1 MRTDNYPE
9 ILLVEEVAEYLRVN
23 KQTIYNL
30 LRQGQLP
37 AKKIGGQWRF
47 HKQAIDDYLM
57 AQDIIPA
64 AVTLEEDN
72 ELE

>member
-1 MRTDNYPE
+1 MNNDKYPD

-47 HKQAIDDYLM
+47 HKKAIDNYLTS
-57 AQDIIPA
+57 QDTVPA
-64 AVTLEEDN
+64 AATKEED
-72 ELE
+72 E

>member
-1 MRTDNYPE
+1 MRSDNYPE

-47 HKQAIDDYLM
+47 HKQAIDDYLK
-57 AQDIIPA
+57 AQDTIPA
-64 AVTLEEDN
+64 AATLEEN
-72 ELE
+72 EE

>member
-1 MRTDNYPE
+1 MRNDNYPE
-9 ILLVEEVAEYLRVN
+9 ILLVEEVADYLRVN

-47 HKQAIDDYLM
+47 HKKAIDDYLM
-57 AQDIIPA
+57 AQDTIPA
-64 AVTLEEDN
+64 AATKEDDDI
-72 ELE
+72 

>member
-1 MRTDNYPE
+1 MRNDNYPE

-57 AQDIIPA
+57 AQDTIPA
-64 AVTLEEDN
+64 AATKEEDDI
-72 ELE
+72 

>member
-1 MRTDNYPE
+1 MRSDNYPE

-47 HKQAIDDYLM
+47 HKKAIDDYLV
-57 AQDIIPA
+57 AQDTIPA
-64 AVTLEEDN
+64 AATLEE
-72 ELE
+72 EKE

>member
-1 MRTDNYPE
+1 MNNDKYPD
-9 ILLVEEVAEYLRVN
+9 ILLFEEVAEYLRVN

-47 HKQAIDDYLM
+47 HKKAIDNYLTS
-57 AQDIIPA
+57 QDTVPA
-64 AVTLEEDN
+64 AATKEED
-72 ELE
+72 E

>member
-1 MRTDNYPE
+1 MRSDNYPE

-47 HKQAIDDYLM
+47 HKKAIDDYLV
-57 AQDIIPA
+57 AQDSIPA
-64 AVTLEEDN
+64 AATLEED
-72 ELE
+72 EK

>member
-1 MRTDNYPE
+1 MRSEDYPE

-47 HKQAIDDYLM
+47 HKKAIDEYLIVQAIV
-57 AQDIIPA
+57 PA
-64 AVTLEEDN
+64 AATKEE
-72 ELE
+72 E

>member
-1 MRTDNYPE
+1 MKTDNYPE

-47 HKQAIDDYLM
+47 HKKAIDDYLT
-57 AQDIIPA
+57 AQDTVPA
-64 AVTLEEDN
+64 AVAKEDN
-72 ELE
+72 EE

>member
-1 MRTDNYPE
+1 MRSENYPE

-47 HKQAIDDYLM
+47 HKKAIDEYLV
-57 AQDIIPA
+57 AQTTVPA
-64 AVTLEEDN
+64 AATIEED
-72 ELE
+72 EE

>member
-1 MRTDNYPE
+1 MRTENYPE

-47 HKQAIDDYLM
+47 HKQAIDDYLIT
-57 AQDIIPA
+57 QDTIPA
-64 AVTLEEDN
+64 AVTLEE
-72 ELE
+72 EVE

>member
-47 HKQAIDDYLM
+47 HKQAIDDYLIT
-57 AQDIIPA
+57 QDTIPA
-64 AVTLEEDN
+64 AATLAEKIE
-72 ELE
+72 

>member
-1 MRTDNYPE
+1 MIRVRKDEYPE

-30 LRQGQLP
+30 LRHGELP

-47 HKQAIDDYLM
+47 HKL
-57 AQDIIPA
+57 
-64 AVTLEEDN
+64 AVEEYVKKGDN
-72 ELE
+72 VLVAVAVEEEE

>member
-1 MRTDNYPE
+1 MRSDNYPE

-47 HKQAIDDYLM
+47 HKKAIDDYLQ
-57 AQDIIPA
+57 AQDSIPA
-64 AVTLEEDN
+64 AATLEEDK
-72 ELE
+72 E